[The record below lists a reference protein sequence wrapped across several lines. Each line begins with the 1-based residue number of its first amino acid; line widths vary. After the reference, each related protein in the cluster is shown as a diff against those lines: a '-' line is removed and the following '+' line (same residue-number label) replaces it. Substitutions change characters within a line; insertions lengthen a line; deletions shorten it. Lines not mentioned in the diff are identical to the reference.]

1 MRIVQPKI
9 EKYNTKPETAFK
21 YAVFIRNRT
30 RFERL
35 IKKLNVAARR
45 EEMRAGLPFWTT
57 GRGRVRILEYRHGVP
72 YYSLIDWWEPGTPYQ
87 TVFTSPLNDL
97 WPKLAQVPTTF
108 LEDLE
113 LSILIRLATS
123 VDRLSSTETTTP
135 LTVSLVNP
143 KF

>member
-45 EEMRAGLPFWTT
+45 EE
-57 GRGRVRILEYRHGVP
+57 
-72 YYSLIDWWEPGTPYQ
+72 
-87 TVFTSPLNDL
+87 
-97 WPKLAQVPTTF
+97 
-108 LEDLE
+108 
-113 LSILIRLATS
+113 IRY
-123 VDRLSSTETTTP
+123 
-135 LTVSLVNP
+135 
-143 KF
+143 F